1 MFSIMPRILLFV
13 DLPNCRVLQCFL
25 SLWEVSDFSCIV
37 PRLGKQPK
45 MQCPILMVPRVLSCV
60 KIMCFYQKVQWEPF
74 HSCNREAR
82 IQRNTPTGV
91 MPRVRCTQ
99 EAEQET
105 VRTGVRVRGDRGPI
119 PDFKSNLC
127 SFGQVTSLLWFLRK
141 REGQTKG
148 HTTLSIQAIE
158 TQTDFLSFPQR
169 NKKLNCCLVLNFCRQ
184 RAQSILTSQFSVP
197 PLKYLLSTWLDW
209 YLLLGRNYT
218 KK

>member
-1 MFSIMPRILLFV
+1 
-13 DLPNCRVLQCFL
+13 
-25 SLWEVSDFSCIV
+25 
-37 PRLGKQPK
+37 

-127 SFGQVTSLLWFLRK
+127 RFGQVTSLLWFLRK

-148 HTTLSIQAIE
+148 HTTLSMTLSYRNTDKFSEFSSKKQK
-158 TQTDFLSFPQR
+158 TQLLSGI
-169 NKKLNCCLVLNFCRQ
+169 KLLLPK
-184 RAQSILTSQFSVP
+184 SPKHTYFSVFSSS
-197 PLKYLLSTWLDW
+197 LKIPVIYMVGLIPVTWQKL
-209 YLLLGRNYT
+209 Y
-218 KK
+218 